1 MVGKSLLEIFFSK
14 PIRRLKPTERPAEEA
29 TTDQCL
35 AVVTL
40 FSDYALGQLVLE
52 KWKKKINNTVNFE
65 ELNQLQNCYFVI
77 VFGDIITH
85 LDFIQLLE
93 IYSEIIF
100 AGNFLTSCGKFL
112 SSYILECHIIYLLFT
127 KAFCNSRLSTTIV
140 YIMCGTIYVL

>member
-1 MVGKSLLEIFFSK
+1 MKLSSKTTDLASSAGIPPEESGGRKSLLEIFFSK

-65 ELNQLQNCYFVI
+65 ELNQLQNCYSVT
-77 VFGDIITH
+77 VFGDI
-85 LDFIQLLE
+85 LDSL
-93 IYSEIIF
+93 
-100 AGNFLTSCGKFL
+100 
-112 SSYILECHIIYLLFT
+112 
-127 KAFCNSRLSTTIV
+127 RSTTSTSARTS
-140 YIMCGTIYVL
+140 GLSRGLELGRRLK